1 MRDPNAG
8 ASLWCHDHE
17 GEGTRR
23 PASNSYGVEEH
34 ERLIERVM
42 AEQDEVLCILQLVN
56 GDDELERRLFDQL
69 VDLLVEG
76 LFLDLRT
83 EFLES
88 RIDRDAYVEELANL
102 ADRCRVVGLLPLP
115 SRGT

>member
-1 MRDPNAG
+1 VD
-8 ASLWCHDHE
+8 
-17 GEGTRR
+17 
-23 PASNSYGVEEH
+23 EH
-34 ERLIERVM
+34 ERLIERVTS
-42 AEQDEVLCILQLVN
+42 EQDEVLCTIQLVD

-76 LFLDLRT
+76 VFLDLRT
-83 EFLES
+83 TFLSGE
-88 RIDRDAYVEELANL
+88 IDRDAYVDELANL